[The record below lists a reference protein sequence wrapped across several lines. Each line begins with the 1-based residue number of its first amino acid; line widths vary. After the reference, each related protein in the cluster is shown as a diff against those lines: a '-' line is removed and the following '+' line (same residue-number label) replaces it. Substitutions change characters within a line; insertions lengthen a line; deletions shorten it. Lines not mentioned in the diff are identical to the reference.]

1 MDFEIVFIV
10 TLYFIYMNSN
20 LAAITEVTPLSEKDC
35 FYIADRHKTEFT
47 YPMHSHA
54 EFELNFVAHANGVK
68 RVVGDSVEII
78 GEYDLVLIASKDLEH
93 VWEQHL
99 CESKNI
105 REITIQFSPDL
116 FFSNFIDKNQFE
128 SIRAMLEK
136 AQLGISF
143 PMAAIMKVYQL
154 LDQLSG
160 ERNGFYAVIN
170 FLTILHELSLFA
182 DDAKTLSSTAYAKM
196 GVYSDSHRIQKIQKH
211 INDNYKEEIRLTQ
224 LASLIDM
231 TPAAFS
237 RFFKLRTGRG
247 LSDYIIDIRLAQAAR
262 LLLDTMMTI
271 SEICYESGFNN
282 LSNFNRIFKKKKGCS
297 PKEFRENYRKKKQ
310 VI

>member
-1 MDFEIVFIV
+1 
-10 TLYFIYMNSN
+10 MNAN
-20 LAAITEVTPLSEKDC
+20 LVAIREVTPLSERDC

-47 YPMHSHA
+47 YPIHSHQ
-54 EFELNFVAHANGVK
+54 EFELNFIVHADGVK
-68 RVVGDSVEII
+68 RIVGDSIETI

-99 CESKNI
+99 CKAKNI

-128 SIRAMLEK
+128 SIRKMLQK
-136 AQLGISF
+136 AQRGLCF
-143 PMAAIMKVYQL
+143 PMTAIMKVYQL

-160 ERNGFYAVIN
+160 EKNGFYAVIN
-170 FLTILHELSLFA
+170 FLTILYELSLFTDEA
-182 DDAKTLSSTAYAKM
+182 SVLSSSAYAKI
-196 GVYSDSHRIQKIQKH
+196 GVYSDSHRIQKIQKY
-211 INDNYKEEIRLTQ
+211 INDNYKEEIRLSK
-224 LASLIDM
+224 LSDLIEM
-231 TPAAFS
+231 TPVAFS

-247 LSDYIIDIRLAQAAR
+247 LSDYIIDIRLGHATR
-262 LLLDTMMTI
+262 LLLDTMMTV

-297 PKEFRENYRKKKQ
+297 PKTFRENYRKKKQ
-310 VI
+310 VV